1 MAPPLV
7 IDPMDQ
13 LDAGYPES
21 KEDSLIN
28 EMLERIAEMSSVR
41 SIETKCSIHMY
52 NSTKTQVQ
60 SQCLNVQRNPAKVEC
75 KKS

>member
-1 MAPPLV
+1 
-7 IDPMDQ
+7 MDQ
-13 LDAGYPES
+13 VDAGYPES

-28 EMLERIAEMSSVR
+28 EMLERIAEMSRVR
-41 SIETKCSIHMY
+41 SIEQNAVYTWII

-60 SQCLNVQRNPAKVEC
+60 SQCLNVERNPAKVEC

>member
-1 MAPPLV
+1 MNK
-7 IDPMDQ
+7 

-28 EMLERIAEMSSVR
+28 EMFEKIAKMSNVR
-41 SIETKCSIHMY
+41 SIATKCSIHMYRY

-60 SQCLNVQRNPAKVEC
+60 SRCLNKQRNPAKVEC